1 MPGVSMVH
9 VQDPRVRWSV
19 HAAGVVRIMPAA
31 EWSATATPPVDVL
44 AGLGPVPRSGSR
56 GRRVVVVR
64 DAHGRETALLAAG
77 AIDVG
82 DVDPAAVL
90 PLPASLAG
98 AAPQI
103 AAIIA
108 WHDASLSLLL
118 ELAAVTTP
126 VPVVGEDLCPS
137 RS

>member
-1 MPGVSMVH
+1 MVH

-19 HAAGVVRIMPAA
+19 RAAHVVRIMPAA
-31 EWSATATPPVDVL
+31 EWRAAPPVDPL
-44 AGLGPVPRSGSR
+44 AALGPVPRG
-56 GRRVVVVR
+56 GALARRVVVVR
-64 DAHGRETALLAAG
+64 CADGRDAALVAAG

-82 DVDPAAVL
+82 DVDAAAVL
-90 PLPASLAG
+90 PLPEVLAG

-103 AAIIA
+103 AGIIA
-108 WHDASLSLLL
+108 LHDASLSLLIEPPDVITL
-118 ELAAVTTP
+118 LPWP